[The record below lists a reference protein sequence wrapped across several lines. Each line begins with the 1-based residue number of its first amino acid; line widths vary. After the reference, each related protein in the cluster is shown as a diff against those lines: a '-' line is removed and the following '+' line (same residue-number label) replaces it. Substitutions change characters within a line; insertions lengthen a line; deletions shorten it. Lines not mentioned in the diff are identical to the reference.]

1 MGNACNCDK
10 RLNVILNNKEPE
22 KILPFSYENDVHK
35 IYKFLR
41 ILNHGSF
48 GQVSLYCDKIFKNKT
63 YAVKAICK
71 MDPKKS
77 IINQIISEINILSK
91 LDHPNIVKY
100 FRTMEDNNYC
110 YIIMEYLGG
119 KDLEKI
125 LKEDYYNLTIN
136 DIKYI
141 LFQIFSALCY
151 IHKNDIVHRDIKPSN
166 IICIKNNSKFDL
178 KIIDFGL
185 ATNLDKI
192 GKEKRAGSPAFVA
205 PEAIKNYIDTKNDI
219 WACGVILYNFIYGK
233 IPFIADTKSCLF
245 EKILYL
251 DVEYDDSLMRPNI
264 PKEAVDFCKKLLE
277 KDHVKRLSAWE
288 CLNHSFFKKFEIV
301 PEIENELIND
311 YFTKKTIE
319 NIRLYVNSN
328 IIKKVFLCYYIML
341 SSFDEEIGLR
351 QIYLILVKNMSY
363 DGTLNSKNLYDEFK
377 KKKLLESED
386 KKLFTLIDNIRLKN
400 VKTFLQKNN
409 PSTKDLHIS
418 IKDKYNSSKNNNLI
432 VDWGS
437 VSYTAFL
444 CFYFIDKLLDN
455 KDNFYD
461 AKVEYIFKLMSNEEE
476 FEEEKTEEVDNS
488 KINNIYKLLYI
499 NKTTFKN
506 FLFKHS
512 SCFLEERSEI
522 NQFFKE
528 HPNNIDYKEFR
539 SFIEFSN
546 ISID

>member
-48 GQVSLYCDKIFKNKT
+48 GQVSLYCDKTFKNKT

-418 IKDKYNSSKNNNLI
+418 IKDKYNSSKHNNLI